1 MRPLTPQDVT
11 QIEALASL
19 DLDLSTLWRVSF
31 DILTNEDALYE
42 TCREASVHRLE
53 SIRRLYARYV
63 GGEGESMRV
72 LEPALRLLLYD
83 THDTRDT
90 HDARETRN
98 TRDTHDTGDA
108 RETRD
113 TRNTGDTHDTRDT
126 GDTHDTPKVQLGGL
140 GARANAASGDGR
152 KSAAHTA
159 NSGAANDETWS
170 YVSPSNAS
178 EAQVPKASSASSTND
193 TNVTA
198 LILHSME
205 CELGIRWCRYPS
217 TLP

>member
-90 HDARETRN
+90 GDTRQIRN
-98 TRDTHDTGDA
+98 TRDALDRGDTHDAG
-108 RETRD
+108 ETRD
-113 TRNTGDTHDTRDT
+113 TAQ
-126 GDTHDTPKVQLGGL
+126 VQLGGL